1 MTDLIPLADYAAAHG
16 ITPATMRQRIARG
29 LHPEAVKMAGV
40 WLIPRDAPY
49 KPDTYHKNKKDP
61 RR

>member
-1 MTDLIPLADYAAAHG
+1 MDNDLIPIADYAAAHG

-40 WLIPRDAPY
+40 WLIPRNATY
-49 KPDTYHKNKKDP
+49 RPDQRKKSP
-61 RR
+61 RD

>member
-1 MTDLIPLADYAAAHG
+1 MDKDLISIADYAAAHG

-49 KPDTYHKNKKDP
+49 RPDQRKKGP
-61 RR
+61 RD

>member
-1 MTDLIPLADYAAAHG
+1 MDKDLISIADYAAAHG
-16 ITPATMRQRIARG
+16 ITPDTMRQRIARG

-49 KPDTYHKNKKDP
+49 RPDQRKKGP
-61 RR
+61 RD